1 MYLLISI
8 GCIQLNKINCLYFF
22 YRNIFFDE
30 NGEYMKTAGEIYKL
44 PKLAETL
51 KIIAKEGVKA
61 VYNGSLTSKII
72 QDLKKV
78 NGIITKKDLADYK

>member
-1 MYLLISI
+1 
-8 GCIQLNKINCLYFF
+8 
-22 YRNIFFDE
+22 
-30 NGEYMKTAGEIYKL
+30 MKTAGEIYKL